1 MSICEDFF
9 SSNPQ
14 PTNYDILSNKIK
26 DFCQLHKH
34 DKVVLIT
41 SGGTAVPLERHTV
54 RSLENFSQGTRGSS
68 SAEYFLKSG
77 YAVIFLYRLK
87 SLEPFTRHFSDINIF
102 DWLVVDNENESSQIK
117 VGSQY
122 VSTLLPIL
130 KKYKEVMNSGKL
142 LSIPYI
148 SLSDYLWLLRAACN
162 ALSSLNGKAL
172 LYLAAAVSDFYIPL
186 DKMPTHKIQS
196 DNGAP
201 NISLH
206 LVPKILEPLVHSWVP
221 NAYVVSFKLETN
233 TSLLHSKA
241 RRALEKYHHKMVIG
255 NILQTRKYQVIIVTE
270 NEDYDI
276 VLSEEEKVQN
286 VEIESKIVEY
296 LCKKHDLFLNS

>member
-1 MSICEDFF
+1 MSICEEFF
-9 SSNPQ
+9 SSNPR
-14 PTNYDILSNKIK
+14 PANYDMLSAKMK
-26 DFCQLHKH
+26 DFCQLHER

-54 RSLENFSQGTRGSS
+54 RSLENFSNGTRGSS

-87 SLEPFTRHFSDINIF
+87 SLEPFTRHFSDINIL
-102 DWLVVDNENESSQIK
+102 DWFVINNDHEDSQIK
-117 VGSQY
+117 VDSQY

-130 KKYKEVMNSGKL
+130 KNYQEVMSSGKL
-142 LSIPYI
+142 LSIPYV
-148 SLSDYLWLLRAACN
+148 SLSDYLWLLRGACD

-206 LVPKILEPLVHSWVP
+206 LVPKALEPLVHSWIP

-233 TSLLHSKA
+233 SSLLHSKA

-255 NILQTRKYQVIIVTE
+255 NLLQTRKHHVVIITE
-270 NEDYDI
+270 NEEYDI
-276 VLSEEEKVQN
+276 ILSEEEKLQN
-286 VEIESKIVEY
+286 VEIESKIVKE
-296 LCKKHDLFLNS
+296 LSKKHDLFLSS